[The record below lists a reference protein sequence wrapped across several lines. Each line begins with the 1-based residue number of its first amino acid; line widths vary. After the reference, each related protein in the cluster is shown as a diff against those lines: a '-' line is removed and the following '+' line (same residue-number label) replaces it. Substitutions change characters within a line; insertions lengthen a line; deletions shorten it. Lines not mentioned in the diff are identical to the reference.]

1 MYILSIG
8 NSFSQDA
15 QRYLHRIAAADG
27 VELHTFN
34 LYIGGCSL
42 AKHYRNMLG
51 DLREYTLEM
60 NGDSTN
66 FKVSLKEALLNRE
79 WDVIT
84 VQQASHEST
93 NYEYYQPYLN
103 KLAEYIRQCVPKAKI
118 AWHQTWA
125 YEQGSQRLKEVVGYD
140 DQKDMFRDIQ
150 EAGQKAARDICADH
164 LIPAGEVLQGL
175 LTRGIEKV
183 HRDTYHASRGLGR
196 YAIALTWYRIL
207 TGRAVMD
214 NAFADFDETISAEQ
228 VALAKKCA
236 TEITEKYMKV

>member
-42 AKHYRNMLG
+42 EKHYRNMLG
-51 DLREYTLEM
+51 DFREYMLEM

-66 FKVSLKEALLNRE
+66 FKVSLKEALLNRQ

-84 VQQASHEST
+84 LQQVSRESVCYDT
-93 NYEYYQPYLN
+93 YQPYLN
-103 KLAEYIRQCVPKAKI
+103 KLVEYIKLCAPKAKI
-118 AWHQTWA
+118 AYHQTWA
-125 YEQGSQRLKEVVGYD
+125 YEQGSQKLNETMGYS
-140 DQKDMFRDIQ
+140 DQKDMFRDIL
-150 EAGQKAARDICADH
+150 ETGKKAAADIPADYV
-164 LIPAGEVLQGL
+164 IPAGEVLQGL
-175 LTRGIEKV
+175 LANGIEKV

-207 TGRAVMD
+207 TGRDVMG
-214 NAFADFDETISAEQ
+214 NTFAGFDEEIPAEQ
-228 VALAKKCA
+228 VVLAKKCA

>member
-51 DLREYTLEM
+51 DFREYTLEM

-84 VQQASHEST
+84 VQQVSHESNHYDT
-93 NYEYYQPYLN
+93 YQPYLD
-103 KLAEYIRQCVPKAKI
+103 KLVEYIRQCAPKAKI
-118 AWHQTWA
+118 AYHQTWA
-125 YEQGSQRLKEVVGYD
+125 YEQGSQKLHELMGYG
-140 DQKDMFRDIQ
+140 DQKDMFRDIL
-150 EAGQKAARDICADH
+150 EASQKAAQDIQADYV
-164 LIPAGEVLQGL
+164 IPAGQVFQALIAN
-175 LTRGIEKV
+175 GIEKL
-183 HRDTYHASRGLGR
+183 HRDTFHASRGLGR
-196 YAIALTWYRIL
+196 YAIGLTWYRVL
-207 TGRAVMD
+207 TGCDVMG
-214 NAFADFDETISAEQ
+214 NSFADFDEAVLPEQ
-228 VALAKKCA
+228 IEIVKKCVMEV
-236 TEITEKYMKV
+236 TR